1 MDTHGTRAEIVSL
14 KDLGHAVSRAIDAAG
29 HQNVGGAGPIIK
41 RWDIMGRILREMAE
55 GERFAHDVANQLNH
69 SGHQVAPATLAIDG
83 HILAGFIERRAIPQQ
98 YSVS

>member
-1 MDTHGTRAEIVSL
+1 
-14 KDLGHAVSRAIDAAG
+14 
-29 HQNVGGAGPIIK
+29 
-41 RWDIMGRILREMAE
+41 
-55 GERFAHDVANQLNH
+55 VANQLNH